1 MSPILRWIILA
12 PIYLM
17 ALMPLSPSYGQIKQ
31 IAPNLEYKAK
41 ATFLFNFAKFT
52 TWPADVL
59 TEADR
64 IRFCIL
70 GTDPFG
76 VFLDVMAI
84 RGVRGHEVD
93 LLRLKSNDQTRD
105 CHLLFLAVDAVP
117 DEGMLPVEL
126 IRRGL
131 FVVADTPGL
140 AGRGAIANLLHDDDD
155 GDVRFEI
162 SVGAARRAALILNT
176 QLLRLGRLITN
187 AESSQP

>member
-1 MSPILRWIILA
+1 MPSILRWITLA
-12 PIYLM
+12 QICLIAM
-17 ALMPLSPSYGQIKQ
+17 LSIAPSYGQIKP
-31 IAPNLEYKAK
+31 IAPNQEYKDK

-52 TWPADVL
+52 TWPKDVL
-59 TEADR
+59 ADADR

-70 GTDPFG
+70 GSDPFG
-76 VFLDVMAI
+76 LFLDVMAI

-93 LLRLKSNDQTRD
+93 LLRLKSIDQSRN
-105 CHLLFLAVDAVP
+105 CHLLFLAMDAIP
-117 DEGMLPVEL
+117 DEGGVPTGLS
-126 IRRGL
+126 RRGL

-140 AGRGAIANLLHDDDD
+140 AGRGATANLLHED

-162 SVGAARRAALILNT
+162 SVSAARKAALILNT